1 MTQRPMS
8 PTPAIPDLRE
18 RFDALPVP
26 RMCDRL
32 RLCPGTAGDY
42 ASLAE
47 HHYRAARPATM
58 TRVFTLHDPS
68 PTVADRFLGR
78 DAPASATGRPVA
90 VLVESLP
97 SLSCRLRDAALFE
110 RYALL
115 PARQRARLLNA
126 EVRCISRVIV
136 DPRYRGLGLAV
147 RLVRHALATATTP
160 YTEALA
166 AMGVASP
173 FFEKAG
179 MAAYQRPPH
188 PHDER
193 LAAALSACGTP
204 GHALLRVSTWDRVL
218 QSIDAERRGWLTRE
232 LARWYRSA
240 IGRSAGSSRDPA
252 DHFRAAQ
259 HKLRSRPVYYLY
271 ANPGVVAG

>member
-1 MTQRPMS
+1 MKSYATTTAP
-8 PTPAIPDLRE
+8 PTCPGLRT
-18 RFDALPVP
+18 RFDALPAA
-26 RMCDRL
+26 RAWDGIQL
-32 RLCPGTAGDY
+32 RTGTAQDF
-42 ASLAE
+42 AALAG

-58 TRVFTLHDPS
+58 MRVFALHDPA
-68 PTVADRFLGR
+68 PAVADRFYGR
-78 DAPASATGRPVA
+78 ADPNGRAVA

-97 SLSCRLRDAALFE
+97 ALSCLLRDAALGG
-110 RYALL
+110 RYNAL

-166 AMGVASP
+166 AMGTASP

-179 MAAYQRPPH
+179 MSAYERPPH

-193 LAAALSACGTP
+193 LAAALAACGLST
-204 GHALLRVSTWDRVL
+204 HALLRADTWEGVL
-218 QSIDAERRGWLTRE
+218 GAVEPGRHAWLTRE

-240 IGRSAGSSRDPA
+240 VGRSAGASRDPA
-252 DHFRAAQ
+252 DHLRAAR
-259 HKLRSRPVYYLY
+259 HKLGARPVYYLH
-271 ANPGVVAG
+271 ANPHVIAPT

>member
-1 MTQRPMS
+1 
-8 PTPAIPDLRE
+8 
-18 RFDALPVP
+18 
-26 RMCDRL
+26 
-32 RLCPGTAGDY
+32 
-42 ASLAE
+42 
-47 HHYRAARPATM
+47 M
-58 TRVFTLHDPS
+58 TRLFTLHDPS

-78 DAPASATGRPVA
+78 DEPASETGRPVA

-97 SLSCRLRDAALFE
+97 SLSCRLRDAALSG
-110 RYALL
+110 RYAPL
-115 PARQRARLLNA
+115 PARLRARLLNA
-126 EVRCISRVIV
+126 EVHCISRVIM
-136 DPRYRGLGLAV
+136 DPRYRGIGLAV

-166 AMGVASP
+166 AMGAANP

-193 LAAALSACGTP
+193 LSAALSACGTSD
-204 GHALLRVSTWDRVL
+204 HALLRVRTWDQVL
-218 QSIDAERRGWLTRE
+218 QGLETQRHAWLTRE

-240 IGRSAGSSRDPA
+240 IGRSAGSSRDP
-252 DHFRAAQ
+252 DDQFRAAQ
-259 HKLRSRPVYYLY
+259 HKLCSRPVYYLY

>member
-1 MTQRPMS
+1 MTQTPMS
-8 PTPAIPDLRE
+8 PTPANPALRE
-18 RFDALPVP
+18 RVDALPAP
-26 RMCDRL
+26 RGCDRL
-32 RLCPGTAGDY
+32 RLRPGTAGDY

-47 HHYRAARPATM
+47 HHYRAARPATI

-68 PTVADRFLGR
+68 PTVADRFRGR
-78 DAPASATGRPVA
+78 DEPASETGRPVA

-97 SLSCRLRDAALFE
+97 SLSCRLRDAALFG
-110 RYALL
+110 RYASL

-166 AMGVASP
+166 AMGVANP

-179 MAAYQRPPH
+179 MAAYPRPPH

-193 LAAALSACGTP
+193 LSAALSACGTSD
-204 GHALLRVSTWDRVL
+204 HALLRVRTWDRVL
-218 QSIDAERRGWLTRE
+218 QSIDAERRAWLTRE

-240 IGRSAGSSRDPA
+240 IGRSAGSSRDP
-252 DHFRAAQ
+252 DDQFRAAQ
-259 HKLRSRPVYYLY
+259 YKLCSRPVYYLY
-271 ANPGVVAG
+271 AKPCVVAG